1 MSQNHTFPLIRY
13 KMLEDA
19 DHKEDEQ
26 VQNQK
31 EMQNLL
37 QGNHFNGTIQ
47 YSDNFLANNYN
58 KMQMQLNSRF
68 ISQICCP
75 RRARGSL
82 PHVRMRPYYIPQR
95 SRTKSENSDPSSLL
109 YLETIRAVEIAQSNP
124 PPSTLMETS
133 DPSTSHMDTSGN
145 APVVRTG
152 KCSPLVK
159 SKSLENL
166 VRSIKTIDGSQP
178 SHEMEFMSSR
188 IQNLK
193 VQE

>member
-1 MSQNHTFPLIRY
+1 
-13 KMLEDA
+13 MLEDA
-19 DHKEDEQ
+19 DQKEDEQ
-26 VQNQK
+26 VQKQK
-31 EMQNLL
+31 EMQNLI

-58 KMQMQLNSRF
+58 KMQMQLNSRY

-75 RRARGSL
+75 RRTRGSL

-109 YLETIRAVEIAQSNP
+109 YLETMRAVDVAQSDL
-124 PPSTLMETS
+124 PSTLMETS
-133 DPSTSHMDTSGN
+133 DPSTSHMDTSGI
-145 APVVRTG
+145 APAGRTG
-152 KCSPLVK
+152 KCSTLVK

>member
-1 MSQNHTFPLIRY
+1 MTQNHTFPPIGF

-19 DHKEDEQ
+19 DQKEDEQ
-26 VQNQK
+26 VQKQK
-31 EMQNLL
+31 EMQNLI

-58 KMQMQLNSRF
+58 KMQMQLNSRY

-75 RRARGSL
+75 RRTRGSL

-109 YLETIRAVEIAQSNP
+109 YLETMRAVDVAQSDL
-124 PPSTLMETS
+124 PSTLMETS
-133 DPSTSHMDTSGN
+133 DPSTSHMDTSGI
-145 APVVRTG
+145 APAGRTG
-152 KCSPLVK
+152 KCSSLVK

>member
-1 MSQNHTFPLIRY
+1 
-13 KMLEDA
+13 MLEDG
-19 DHKEDEQ
+19 DPKDDEQ
-26 VQNQK
+26 VQKHK
-31 EMQNLL
+31 EMQNLI
-37 QGNHFNGTIQ
+37 QGSHFNGTIQ
-47 YSDNFLANNYN
+47 YSDSFLANNYR
-58 KMQMQLNSRF
+58 KMQMQLNSRY

-75 RRARGSL
+75 RRARGPL

-109 YLETIRAVEIAQSNP
+109 YLETIRSVDVAQSDLP
-124 PPSTLMETS
+124 TTLMETC

-145 APVVRTG
+145 VPIVRSGACAT
-152 KCSPLVK
+152 LVK

-166 VRSIKTIDGSQP
+166 VRAIKTIDGSQP

>member
-1 MSQNHTFPLIRY
+1 MTQNHTFSPIGL

-19 DHKEDEQ
+19 DQKEDEQ
-26 VQNQK
+26 VQKQK
-31 EMQNLL
+31 EMQNLI

-58 KMQMQLNSRF
+58 KMQMQLNSRY

-75 RRARGSL
+75 RRTRGSL

-109 YLETIRAVEIAQSNP
+109 YLETMRAVDVAQSDL
-124 PPSTLMETS
+124 PSTLMETS
-133 DPSTSHMDTSGN
+133 DPSTSHMDTSGI
-145 APVVRTG
+145 APAGRTE
-152 KCSPLVK
+152 KCSTLVK

>member
-1 MSQNHTFPLIRY
+1 MTQNHTFTLTGY

-19 DHKEDEQ
+19 DQKEDEQ
-26 VQNQK
+26 VQKQK
-31 EMQNLL
+31 EMQNLI
-37 QGNHFNGTIQ
+37 QGSHFNGTIQ
-47 YSDNFLANNYN
+47 YSDSFLANNYN
-58 KMQMQLNSRF
+58 KMQMQLNSRY
-68 ISQICCP
+68 IAQICCP
-75 RRARGSL
+75 RRTRGSL

-95 SRTKSENSDPSSLL
+95 SRTKSENSDPSSILFP
-109 YLETIRAVEIAQSNP
+109 ESIRALNVAPSDL
-124 PPSTLMETS
+124 PSTLMETS

-145 APVVRTG
+145 APAARTG
-152 KCSPLVK
+152 KCTTLVK

-166 VRSIKTIDGSQP
+166 VRAIKTIDGSQP

>member
-68 ISQICCP
+68 ISQVYVCKYF
-75 RRARGSL
+75 L
-82 PHVRMRPYYIPQR
+82 
-95 SRTKSENSDPSSLL
+95 N
-109 YLETIRAVEIAQSNP
+109 
-124 PPSTLMETS
+124 
-133 DPSTSHMDTSGN
+133 
-145 APVVRTG
+145 
-152 KCSPLVK
+152 
-159 SKSLENL
+159 
-166 VRSIKTIDGSQP
+166 
-178 SHEMEFMSSR
+178 
-188 IQNLK
+188 
-193 VQE
+193 

>member
-1 MSQNHTFPLIRY
+1 MQ
-13 KMLEDA
+13 K
-19 DHKEDEQ
+19 
-26 VQNQK
+26 QK
-31 EMQNLL
+31 EMQNLI

-58 KMQMQLNSRF
+58 KMQMQLNSRY
-68 ISQICCP
+68 ISQVYTYANICRSKHINKTVFFFLQICCP
-75 RRARGSL
+75 RRTRGSL

-109 YLETIRAVEIAQSNP
+109 YLETMRAVDVAQSDL
-124 PPSTLMETS
+124 PSTLMETS
-133 DPSTSHMDTSGN
+133 DPSTSHMDTSGI
-145 APVVRTG
+145 APAGRTG
-152 KCSPLVK
+152 KCSTLVK